1 MSAETIDGGRLREAA
16 TRKGDESILLQI
28 ADKDCVALEV
38 KYHRRCYQ
46 QYTEFVRRTDVTE
59 DDEVRDKCKYEESFN
74 VFCERFVKEKLI
86 DNEEIY
92 YMKKIEAEFVRTV
105 ATVENCDASGYRRFR
120 LKERLIERFPQLV
133 FHTPY
138 ERNRSEIVYAQT
150 ICQGVV
156 AEHYLDEESQTS
168 QSEMESEDEVL
179 DDTLLKNHENVATLK
194 EVYNVA
200 CTLRNTLRSS
210 TQTWYENWPPLSSDI
225 NGESVRKLVTP
236 LLFNFV
242 AWLLGFSEDPEAS
255 EYVEVNEKQA
265 VKIFSICQDLINVS
279 SKGKIQTPKSL
290 ALAMTVRQ
298 ITGCSS
304 LINILNGLGH
314 CISLSSTMAYDSA
327 LAQLTINT
335 SNVIPRNFVAEEY
348 VNLVYDNI
356 NFGEEI
362 AKQTHVT
369 NGIIIQKMT
378 VKIDNGLPHST
389 VIKKSQRTVEV
400 PNCAIAEYSIGT
412 KKTPTFHEIDQDAQP
427 MSIALRDGAG
437 RTAYKLDLAYVLSK
451 MVCATD
457 ETPLPGWTGFN
468 TMLHEEIPDVQSV
481 GYLPVINASPT
492 EYSTIKEILQRSKS
506 IAEKL
511 KLKYAVLVFDEAVY
525 SKIQHVRWKEREYY
539 DKFIVRLGE
548 FHTIM
553 SFLSALSKIFEDG
566 GLKVLL
572 PNVFFLIQFQSIFRI
587 CD

>member
-1 MSAETIDGGRLREAA
+1 
-16 TRKGDESILLQI
+16 
-28 ADKDCVALEV
+28 
-38 KYHRRCYQ
+38 
-46 QYTEFVRRTDVTE
+46 
-59 DDEVRDKCKYEESFN
+59 
-74 VFCERFVKEKLI
+74 
-86 DNEEIY
+86 
-92 YMKKIEAEFVRTV
+92 
-105 ATVENCDASGYRRFR
+105 

-179 DDTLLKNHENVATLK
+179 DDMLLKNHENVATLK

-225 NGESVRKLVTP
+225 TGESVRKLVTP

-255 EYVEVNEKQA
+255 EYIEVNEKQA

-356 NFGEEI
+356 DFGEEI

-400 PNCAIAEYSIGT
+400 PNCAIAEYSLGT
-412 KKTPTFHEIDQDAQP
+412 KKMPTFHEIHQDAQP

-525 SKIQHVRWKEREYY
+525 SKIQHVRWREREYY
-539 DKFIVRLGE
+539 DKFVVRLGE

-572 PNVFFLIQFQSIFRI
+572 SHVFFLIQFQSIFRI

>member
-16 TRKGDESILLQI
+16 TTKGDESILLQI

-38 KYHRRCYQ
+38 KYHKRCYQ
-46 QYTEFVRRTDVTE
+46 GYTEFLRRTDATE
-59 DDEVRDKCKYEESFN
+59 NTEESKVRSKCKYEESFE
-74 VFCERFVKEKLI
+74 VFCERFVKGKLI

-92 YMKKIEAEFVRTV
+92 YMKKIEEEFVRTV
-105 ATVENCDASGYRRFR
+105 AEVENCDASNYRRFR
-120 LKERLIERFPQLV
+120 LKERLLEKFPQLV
-133 FHTPY
+133 FYAPKQ
-138 ERNRSEIVYAQT
+138 RNKSEIVYAQS

-156 AEHYLDEESQTS
+156 AEHYLNEESQTS
-168 QSEMESEDEVL
+168 QSEMESEVFGDQF
-179 DDTLLKNHENVATLK
+179 LKNHEKVATTK

-200 CTLRNTLRSS
+200 LTLRNILRSS

-225 NGESVRKLVTP
+225 TGESVRKLVTP

-242 AWLLGFSEDPEAS
+242 ALLLGFSEDPEAS
-255 EYVEVNEKQA
+255 EYVEVDEKQA

-290 ALAMTVRQ
+290 ALAMAVRQ

-304 LINILNGLGH
+304 LISILNGLGH
-314 CISLSSTMAYDSA
+314 CISLSSTMPYDSA
-327 LAQLTINT
+327 LAQLAINT
-335 SNVIPRNFVAEEY
+335 STVIPRNFVAEKY

-356 NFGEEI
+356 DFGEEI

-369 NGIIIQKMT
+369 NGIITQKMAI
-378 VKIDNGLPHST
+378 VDEHGLPHST

-400 PNCAIAEYSIGT
+400 PDSVIAEYSLGT
-412 KKTPTFHEIDQDAQP
+412 KKTPTFYPETQRDTQP
-427 MSIALRDGAG
+427 MSIELRDGAG
-437 RTAYKLDLAYVLSK
+437 RTAYNLDLAYVLTK
-451 MVCATD
+451 MVCTND

-468 TMLHEEIPDVQSV
+468 TMLHEEIPDVQRV

-492 EYSTIKEILQRSKS
+492 EYSTIMEILKRSKS

-511 KLKYAVLVFDEAVY
+511 KLKYAILVCDEAVY
-525 SKIQHVRWKEREYY
+525 SKIQHVRWKEREFY
-539 DKFIVRLGE
+539 DKIVVRLGE

-553 SFLSALSKIFEDG
+553 SFLSALSKIFENG
-566 GLKVLL
+566 GLKVLTCM
-572 PNVFFLIQFQSIFRI
+572 FSFI
-587 CD
+587 